1 MRNLERI
8 LCGSSFYSGY
18 RKNVFLTI
26 ELAQLW
32 LANWTSNQPIKSGL
46 TKLLK
51 TITTQPITKLSPSF
65 MCVCVSFISFWI
77 KVSPT
82 RLSTFLSTFFVNIF
96 CHQFL
101 SSTFSGGACTSPGDT
116 WCNNIPCHYGTD
128 SGKMTTI
135 SLSSRRWLVIMTLM
149 TAVKLRV
156 EDSGIYH

>member
-26 ELAQLW
+26 QLAQLW

-77 KVSPT
+77 KVSLA
-82 RLSTFLSTFFVNIF
+82 RLSTFCQLSCQNFLSTFW
-96 CHQFL
+96 L
-101 SSTFSGGACTSPGDT
+101 STFSGGACTSAGDT
-116 WCNNIPCHYGTD
+116 WCYNIPCHYGTD
-128 SGKMTTI
+128 SGKMATI